1 MTNRQ
6 AAMTY
11 GAIVACAVSIA
22 LLVADYPSTQN
33 LLIAIFSGVAF
44 GIGSWLYLERH

>member
-1 MTNRQ
+1 MTDRQ

-11 GAIVACAVSIA
+11 GVLTASAVAIVLLIA
-22 LLVADYPSTQN
+22 DFPTARN
-33 LLIAIFSGVAF
+33 LLIAIGAGLAV